1 VYRRIADTV
10 FQQARCPV
18 PGHVACQKGRTTIKE
33 KSMPAAK
40 KSTAKA
46 DAIKLLM
53 QDHKEV
59 KQAFD
64 EYEKLVQAE
73 AAPDEREALA
83 LQICEMLT
91 VHATLEEELFY
102 PPARTALGEDADLID
117 EATVEHASAKD
128 LIAQIEGASPEEA
141 LYDAK
146 VKVLGEYIQHHVKEE
161 EGEIFPK
168 IKKAKLDLEA
178 LGQEMSARKEVLQS
192 SVSR

>member
-1 VYRRIADTV
+1 
-10 FQQARCPV
+10 
-18 PGHVACQKGRTTIKE
+18 
-33 KSMPAAK
+33 MPAAK
-40 KSTAKA
+40 KSAAKA

-59 KQAFD
+59 KQAFA

-102 PPARTALGEDADLID
+102 PPARDALGDDADLID

-161 EGEIFPK
+161 ESEIFPK
-168 IKKAKLDLEA
+168 LRKTELDLAVLGNEMAERKQA
-178 LGQEMSARKEVLQS
+178 LAAAVS
-192 SVSR
+192 S